1 MIKIAYAKKEEA
13 KQIVEL
19 LKYICAVH
27 RKGRPDVFISDMPKY
42 DEEDVC
48 RLIDDENTRIVT
60 ATENGEVKGY
70 MIAEIKDETPHPH
83 IRRMKTLYIDDIC
96 VKETEAHKGVG
107 TALFKKA
114 ERIGKETGCERIDL
128 NVWSFNEPA
137 IEFYRKMGL
146 QVSRMHMEKK
156 L

>member
-1 MIKIAYAKKEEA
+1 MNTAYAKKEEA

-42 DEEDVC
+42 DEDDVC
-48 RLIDDENTRIVT
+48 RLIDDENTHIVT
-60 ATENGEVKGY
+60 ATENGEVLGY
-70 MIAEIKDETPHPH
+70 MIAKIQDGTPHPH
-83 IRRMKTLYIDDIC
+83 IRAIKTLYIDDIC

-107 TALFKKA
+107 TALFKEA

-128 NVWSFNEPA
+128 NVWAFNGPA

-146 QVSRMHMEKK
+146 NVSRMHMEKK